1 VAPLVVLLC
10 ALGGTAPAQEPA
22 LSTVKDEIFAR
33 KILMDTIDSQLD
45 AIDWMLV
52 SDKPL
57 DLEKASERADNISV
71 MLMTFP
77 HLFRPATNQWHPKAK
92 RDPARDTFASPEVWT
107 QFAEFYRQ
115 AAAASRI
122 AFDASRAKL
131 DADFRAHIESL
142 RDACAACHARYLKV
156 DE

>member
-22 LSTVKDEIFAR
+22 PSTVKDEIFAR

-57 DLEKASERADNISV
+57 NLENAFERADNISV

-77 HLFRPATNQWHPKAK
+77 HLFPPRTNQWQPNIK
-92 RDPARDTFASPEVWT
+92 RDPARDTFASPEVWVN
-107 QFAEFYRQ
+107 FANFYRQ
-115 AAAASRI
+115 AAAASRL
-122 AFDASRAKL
+122 AFDASRAKREV
-131 DADFRAHIESL
+131 DFRAHIEKL
-142 RDACAACHARYLKV
+142 RDACAACHAAYLKV